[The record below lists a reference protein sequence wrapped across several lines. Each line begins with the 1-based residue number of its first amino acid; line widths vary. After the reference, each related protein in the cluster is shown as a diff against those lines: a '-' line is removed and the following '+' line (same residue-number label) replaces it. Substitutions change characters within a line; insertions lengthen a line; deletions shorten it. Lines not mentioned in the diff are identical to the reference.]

1 MVWEVGG
8 VLCSPG
14 PRDSL
19 SPVPAVV
26 IWPPCFSCLKV
37 PLSCYR
43 GSSAVASLAL
53 RLQQSLE
60 AVVIAYSVEPGA
72 PRTLVWS
79 PQSP

>member
-1 MVWEVGG
+1 MVWEVGA

-19 SPVPAVV
+19 SPAPAVV

-37 PLSCYR
+37 PLSRYR
-43 GSSAVASLAL
+43 ASSAVASLAL
-53 RLQQSLE
+53 RLQQNLE
-60 AVVIAYSVEPGA
+60 AVVIAYSVGLGTPQI
-72 PRTLVWS
+72 LVWS